1 MRVIEALASRVGGFH
16 AYDVNRLFD
25 SSACLLQVARPSQPA
40 APHLS
45 VSKPAEMMVK
55 QERTAQTGSPSVWA
69 GSPPPASNDIMG
81 CDRGT
86 RLSVLWIHLHPV

>member
-45 VSKPAEMMVK
+45 VSKPAEMMEAGAHCAYGVIV
-55 QERTAQTGSPSVWA
+55 RMGRVPPS
-69 GSPPPASNDIMG
+69 
-81 CDRGT
+81 RFE
-86 RLSVLWIHLHPV
+86 